1 MPLSFFNFLRLRFI
15 FSLSF
20 FLFLSLHAQPLQFAR
35 EQIEVE
41 VRGGECIL
49 NGTYYFRNNGHS
61 PLRAALYYPFVITPE
76 LPFPDSI
83 QITDRRS
90 GQAVQ
95 FSSAANGIYFPVS
108 IPPQDTA
115 IYRVCYRQ
123 KTPSGKM
130 EYILT
135 STQKWK
141 RPLEAADFIIRI
153 PPEYQLISLSHAF
166 DRVVPDSTGEKDGQ
180 RMTYLIHKENF
191 MPQTNLII
199 QWERRIP

>member
-1 MPLSFFNFLRLRFI
+1 MPLLFLKFLRLRFI

-20 FLFLSLHAQPLQFAR
+20 FLFLSLYAQPLQFAR
-35 EQIEVE
+35 ERIEVE
-41 VRGGECIL
+41 VWGGECIL
-49 NGTYYFRNNGHS
+49 NGTYYLRNNGHS

-83 QITDRRS
+83 EITDGRS
-90 GQAVQ
+90 GQVVQ

-108 IPPQDTA
+108 IPAQDTA
-115 IYRVCYRQ
+115 IYRVYYCQ

-141 RPLEAADFIIRI
+141 RPLETADFIIRI
-153 PPEYQLISLSHAF
+153 PPEYLLISLSYPF
-166 DRVVPDSTGEKDGQ
+166 DRAVPDSTGEKDGQ
-180 RMTYLIHKENF
+180 RITYFIHKENF
-191 MPQTNLII
+191 MPLTNLII
-199 QWERRIP
+199 QWERRIR